1 MTDAPS
7 RATAPGRGIRHPV
20 VHKCRLGASPPLTGR
35 GMGTLGAMSAET
47 TLLILGASGDLTSRL
62 LLPALGQLLTLE
74 PHRRVRL
81 RGAGIDDWDDAH
93 WRETVRASFE
103 AAGYG
108 PAFEAIAETTYRRAD
123 ITDSGDLTRLLAEP
137 EGRLALYFAVPP
149 AVAKAACEA
158 LVDVEIPA
166 GTVLAL
172 EKPFGVDQASA
183 RELNATLE
191 RLVPESQ
198 VFRIDHFL
206 GRSTTLNL
214 LGVRFANR
222 VFAPVWRAQ
231 DIESVVIR
239 YDESLGLEGRAG
251 YYDKAG
257 ALADMIQSH
266 LLQVMA
272 IVAMEPP
279 ATLRERDFR
288 DATSAVLRATRVWG
302 DDPVSASRRARY
314 TAGTVGDRTLPA
326 YVDEEGVDPAR
337 HTETLAELV
346 CEVVTDRWAGVPFR
360 LRSGKALPRKRG
372 EVVVTFRRVNHVPTG
387 LTGAAPGSVL
397 RFSLGPDHMD
407 LELNVNGGDD
417 PFELERATIGADL
430 GEGALK
436 AYGEVLSGILDAD
449 AILSVRGDAAE
460 ESWRIVDPV
469 LAAWR
474 AGEVP
479 LEEYPAGSLGPG
491 GWPALP

>member
-1 MTDAPS
+1 LHTSLA
-7 RATAPGRGIRHPV
+7 A
-20 VHKCRLGASPPLTGR
+20 ASPSPGPTVAQYGGR
-35 GMGTLGAMSAET
+35 MSAET

-62 LLPALGQLLTLE
+62 LLPALGQLLTIE

-81 RGAGIDDWDDAH
+81 RGAGMEDWDDAR
-93 WRETVRASFE
+93 WRETVRHSFE
-103 AAGYG
+103 SAGFG
-108 PAFEAIAETTYRRAD
+108 KALELVADTTYTQAD
-123 ITDSGDLTRLLAEP
+123 ITDPADLTRLLSDRD
-137 EGRLALYFAVPP
+137 GRLALYFAVPP

-158 LVDVEIPA
+158 LIDVEIPD

-172 EKPFGVDQASA
+172 EKPFGVDEATA

-191 RLVPESQ
+191 RLAPESQ

-239 YDESLGLEGRAG
+239 YDETLGLEGRAG
-251 YYDKAG
+251 YYDRAG

-272 IVAMEPP
+272 ILAMEPP
-279 ATLRERDFR
+279 ATLHERDFR
-288 DATSAVLRATRVWG
+288 DATSAVLRATHVWK
-302 DDPVSASRRARY
+302 DDPAKASRRARY
-314 TAGTVGDRTLPA
+314 TAGTIGERQLPA
-326 YVDEEGVDPAR
+326 YVDEPGVDPSR
-337 HTETLAELV
+337 ETETLAELV
-346 CEVVTDRWAGVPFR
+346 CEIRNDRWAGVPFR
-360 LRSGKALPRKRG
+360 LRSGKALPEKKG
-372 EVVVTFRRVNHVPTG
+372 EVVVTFRRVNHVPDG
-387 LTGAAPGSVL
+387 LTGPAPGSVL

-449 AILSVRGDAAE
+449 ATLAVRGDAAE

-474 AGEVP
+474 KGGVP
-479 LEEYPAGSLGPG
+479 LEEYPAGSLGPE

>member
-1 MTDAPS
+1 MADQ
-7 RATAPGRGIRHPV
+7 
-20 VHKCRLGASPPLTGR
+20 
-35 GMGTLGAMSAET
+35 T
-47 TLLILGASGDLTSRL
+47 TLIILGASGDLTSRL
-62 LLPALGQLLTLE
+62 LLPALAQLLARE
-74 PHRRVRL
+74 PERKVRL
-81 RGAGIDDWDDAH
+81 QGAGIDDWDDDR
-93 WRETVRASFE
+93 WRQTVRSSFE
-103 AAGYG
+103 EAGFAK
-108 PAFEAIAETTYRRAD
+108 AFDAVADTTYTHAD
-123 ITDSGDLTRLLAEP
+123 ITDATDLERLLADHD
-137 EGRLALYFAVPP
+137 GRIALYFAVPP

-158 LVDVEIPA
+158 LADVAIPE

-183 RELNATLE
+183 NELNTTLAK
-191 RLVPESQ
+191 LVPEAQ

-231 DIESVVIR
+231 DIASVVIR
-239 YDESLGLEGRAG
+239 YDETLGLEGRAG

-257 ALADMIQSH
+257 ALVDMIQSH

-272 IVAMEPP
+272 VLAMEPP
-279 ATLRERDFR
+279 ATLHERDFR
-288 DATSAVLRATRVWG
+288 DATAAVLRATHVWG
-302 DDPVSASRRARY
+302 DDPAKASRRARY
-314 TAGTVGDRTLPA
+314 TAGKVGDRALPS
-326 YVDEEGVDPAR
+326 YVDEPGVDPKRA
-337 HTETLAELV
+337 TETLAQV
-346 CEVVTDRWAGVPFR
+346 TYEVRNERWEGVPFT
-360 LRSGKALPRKRG
+360 LRSGKALAGKDG
-372 EVVVTFRRVNHVPTG
+372 EVVVTFRPVNHVPEG
-387 LTGAAPGSVL
+387 LTGSAPGSVL
-397 RFSLGPDHMD
+397 RFSLGPDRMD

-417 PFELERATIGADL
+417 PFELERALLEADL

-449 AILSVRGDAAE
+449 ATLAVRGDAAE

-479 LEEYPAGSLGPG
+479 LEEYPAGSLGPKR
-491 GWPALP
+491 WPALP

>member
-1 MTDAPS
+1 
-7 RATAPGRGIRHPV
+7 
-20 VHKCRLGASPPLTGR
+20 
-35 GMGTLGAMSAET
+35 MSAET
-47 TLLILGASGDLTSRL
+47 TLLILGATGDLTSRL

-81 RGAGIDDWDDAH
+81 RGAGMEDWDDAR
-93 WRETVRASFE
+93 WRDTVRRSFE
-103 AAGYG
+103 SGGFGEAFAAV
-108 PAFEAIAETTYRRAD
+108 ADTTYERAD
-123 ITDSGDLTRLLAEP
+123 ITDAGDLRRLLANP
-137 EGRLALYFAVPP
+137 DGRLALYFAVPP
-149 AVAKAACEA
+149 AVAKASCEA
-158 LVDVEIPA
+158 LASVEIPA

-172 EKPFGVDQASA
+172 EKPFGVDQATA
-183 RELNATLE
+183 RELNATVA
-191 RLVPESQ
+191 RLVPEEQ

-272 IVAMEPP
+272 ILAMEPP
-279 ATLRERDFR
+279 ATLHERDFR
-288 DATSAVLRATRVWG
+288 DATSAVLRATHVWG
-302 DDPVSASRRARY
+302 DDPSQASRRARY
-314 TAGTVGDRTLPA
+314 TAGTVGERTLPSYA
-326 YVDEEGVDPAR
+326 DEEGVDPAR
-337 HTETLAELV
+337 ETETLAELV
-346 CEVVTDRWAGVPFR
+346 CEVRNERWEGVPFR
-360 LRSGKALPRKRG
+360 LRSGKALPEKKG
-372 EVVVTFRRVNHVPTG
+372 EIVVTFRRVNHVPDG
-387 LTGAAPGSVL
+387 LTGPAPGSIL

-474 AGEVP
+474 AGKVP
-479 LEEYPAGSLGPG
+479 LEEYPAGSLGPD